1 MVSTD
6 DFDTLVVPASPEEMT
21 GRCQKQS
28 YIMNTFTC
36 TLNISNMTHTLT
48 VYFECLQ
55 HALDLCT
62 EHMEMHLNL
71 TPGFLP
77 VYSPLSH
84 QFVRMVVW
92 CA

>member
-1 MVSTD
+1 MPKTILHHEYIYMHTKYFKYD
-6 DFDTLVVPASPEEMT
+6 THFDCILM
-21 GRCQKQS
+21 
-28 YIMNTFTC
+28 Y
-36 TLNISNMTHTLT
+36 L
-48 VYFECLQ
+48 ECLQ

-84 QFVRMVVW
+84 QFVRTVV
-92 CA
+92 

>member
-1 MVSTD
+1 
-6 DFDTLVVPASPEEMT
+6 
-21 GRCQKQS
+21 
-28 YIMNTFTC
+28 
-36 TLNISNMTHTLT
+36 MTHFDCILM
-48 VYFECLQ
+48 YFECLQ

-84 QFVRMVVW
+84 QFERMVVW